1 LASFYAKVTGVGLIF
16 IAVFLILPDAQN
28 IVVRATG
35 GSCGAAV
42 VCAKLKN
49 QEMHPLRSEQN
60 MRARITLS
68 VAAIAL
74 GAVVISAPAFAQTYS
89 NMQKNGAPIS
99 PNGLA
104 AAANSYG
111 GPSGMGGAYLGPGTT
126 ATPAAY
132 SNAQQN
138 GAPISPNG
146 LAAAANSYGGPSG
159 MGGAYLGPNTK
170 VTPAPYSNLTKS
182 GHPISPNGLAAAANS
197 MGGPGYQG
205 N

>member
-1 LASFYAKVTGVGLIF
+1 
-16 IAVFLILPDAQN
+16 
-28 IVVRATG
+28 
-35 GSCGAAV
+35 
-42 VCAKLKN
+42 
-49 QEMHPLRSEQN
+49 MHPLRSEQN

-111 GPSGMGGAYLGPGTT
+111 GPSGMGGAYLGP
-126 ATPAAY
+126 
-132 SNAQQN
+132 
-138 GAPISPNG
+138 
-146 LAAAANSYGGPSG
+146 
-159 MGGAYLGPNTK
+159 NTK